1 MQLTFIVS
9 FFCKRMYTFLEKTAA
24 GNRRKTGS

>member
-1 MQLTFIVS
+1 
-9 FFCKRMYTFLEKTAA
+9 MYTFLEKTAA